1 MSLSRRSVGA
11 MQIVVSAVCFGLLGI
26 FGKQA
31 FAEGITPGE
40 LLSIRFTIASL
51 VLWGFVLITQPRILS
66 LNKRQITACA
76 VLGIFGY
83 ALFTSLYFEALV
95 FLSASLTVLLLYTF
109 PIIVTFGAWV
119 LFKERIS
126 FAQILALPIVT
137 FGLALLLSGENNV
150 TAWQGV
156 ALGLLSAI
164 GYSAYV
170 LGSSRLLRSTNALA
184 AGLLIMTFATLTMI
198 FRSPPD
204 VSKIVNYTA
213 STWIAIFGLAL
224 VSTVVAMIMFLKGL
238 EKLTNAEA
246 SMLSTIEPLTAAILA
261 TIVLG
266 ERLSVIQIAGGAL
279 VLSGLVA
286 SSFRFTKQQ
295 SESPQRNLSVNS

>member
-1 MSLSRRSVGA
+1 
-11 MQIVVSAVCFGLLGI
+11 MQIIISAVCFGLLGI

-31 FAEGITPGE
+31 FAEGIAPGE
-40 LLSIRFTIASL
+40 LLSVRFTIAS
-51 VLWGFVLITQPRILS
+51 VILWGFVLFTRPHILS
-66 LNKRQITACA
+66 LSKRQIINCA

-126 FAQILALPIVT
+126 LAQIFALPIVM
-137 FGLALLLSGENNV
+137 FGLALLLRGEANN
-150 TAWQGV
+150 TAWYGV
-156 ALGLLSAI
+156 TLGLLSAI
-164 GYSAYV
+164 CYSAYV

-184 AGLLIMTFATLTMI
+184 AGLLIMTFATITMI
-198 FRSPPD
+198 LRSPPD
-204 VSKIVNYTA
+204 VSRMMHYTA
-213 STWIAIFGLAL
+213 SSWIAIFGLAL
-224 VSTVVAMIMFLKGL
+224 VSTIVAMIMFLKGL

-246 SMLSTIEPLTAAILA
+246 SMLSTIEPLTASILA

-266 ERLSVIQIAGGAL
+266 ERLSGIQIAGGAL

-286 SSFRFTKQQ
+286 SSFRLEKQQ
-295 SESPQRNLSVNS
+295 SESLH

>member
-1 MSLSRRSVGA
+1 MRLSRRSIGA
-11 MQIVVSAVCFGLLGI
+11 MQIVISAVCFGLLGI

-40 LLSIRFTIASL
+40 LLSIRFAIASL
-51 VLWGFVLITQPRILS
+51 ILWGFVLISRPQILS
-66 LNKRQITACA
+66 LNRRQIITCA
-76 VLGIFGY
+76 ILGIFGY

-109 PIIVTFGAWV
+109 PVIVTLGAWV
-119 LFKERIS
+119 LFKEHIS
-126 FAQILALPIVT
+126 PAQILALPIVML
-137 FGLALLLSGENNV
+137 GLVLLLWGDVNV
-150 TAWQGV
+150 VAWQGV
-156 ALGLLSAI
+156 VLGLLSAI

-204 VSKIVNYTA
+204 ISRIVNYSA
-213 STWIAIFGLAL
+213 SVWIAVFGLAL
-224 VSTVVAMIMFLKGL
+224 ISTVVAMILFLKGL

-266 ERLSVIQIAGGAL
+266 EKLSGVQIAGGVL
-279 VLSGLVA
+279 VLGALIA
-286 SSFRFTKQQ
+286 SSLR
-295 SESPQRNLSVNS
+295 SAR

>member
-1 MSLSRRSVGA
+1 MNLSRRSLGA
-11 MQIVVSAVCFGLLGI
+11 LQIVTSAACFGLLGI

-31 FAEGITPGE
+31 FAAGITPGE
-40 LLSIRFTIASL
+40 LLSIRFAIASL
-51 VLWGFVLITQPRILS
+51 ILWSFVLLTRPYILS
-66 LNKRQITACA
+66 LNKRQILACA
-76 VLGIFGY
+76 ILGIFGY

-109 PIIVTFGAWV
+109 PVIVTIGAWI

-126 FAQILALPIVT
+126 SAQILALPIVML
-137 FGLALLLSGENNV
+137 GLVLLLTGDSNV
-150 TAWQGV
+150 IAWQGV
-156 ALGLLSAI
+156 VLGLLSAVC
-164 GYSAYV
+164 YSAYV
-170 LGSSRLLRSTNALA
+170 LASSRLLRSTNVLA

-204 VSKIVNYTA
+204 ISRLVNYNA
-213 STWIAIFGLAL
+213 SAWIAVFGLAII
-224 VSTVVAMIMFLKGL
+224 STVVAMILFLKGL

-266 ERLSVIQIAGGAL
+266 ERLSSIQIAGGAL
-279 VLSGLVA
+279 VLGALVA
-286 SSFRFTKQQ
+286 SSLR
-295 SESPQRNLSVNS
+295 SER